1 MTQSMEAA
9 VVGSCYTNII
19 LNLILGIIA
28 TFELK
33 MLDQ

>member
-9 VVGSCYTNII
+9 VVGSCYNII